1 MATEEKTPTPEE
13 AKEEQSKLVESLRKV
28 LLASIGAVA
37 LAQDEIEDFI
47 NRLIER
53 GELAEKE
60 GKNLMNEVVE
70 RRKKDGKKAE
80 EEVTTRVEEA
90 LKRLNI
96 PTKSDIDGL
105 SSKIASLSKK
115 IDELKKSQAQ

>member
-1 MATEEKTPTPEE
+1 MATENKVPTPEE
-13 AKEEQSKLVESLRKV
+13 SKEEHSQLLESVRKI
-28 LLASIGAVA
+28 LLAGIGAVA

-53 GELAEKE
+53 GEIAEKD
-60 GKNLMNEVVE
+60 GKKLMNEVMD

-80 EEVTTRVEEA
+80 EEVTTRVEDA

-96 PTKSDIDGL
+96 PTKTDIDGL
-105 SSKIASLSKK
+105 SNKIAGLSKK
-115 IDELKKSQAQ
+115 IDELKKSQTQ

>member
-1 MATEEKTPTPEE
+1 MATEVKEPAPEE
-13 AKEEQSKLVESLRKV
+13 SKEEHSQLVESLRKV
-28 LLASIGAVA
+28 LLAGIGAVA

-47 NRLIER
+47 SRLVER
-53 GELAEKE
+53 GEIAEKE
-60 GKNLMNEVVE
+60 GKKLMNEVVD

-80 EEVTTRVEEA
+80 EEVTTRVEDA

-105 SSKIASLSKK
+105 SNKIASLSKK
-115 IDELKKSQAQ
+115 IDELKKSQTQ

>member
-1 MATEEKTPTPEE
+1 MATENNVPTPEE
-13 AKEEQSKLVESLRKV
+13 SKEEHSQLLESVRKI
-28 LLASIGAVA
+28 LLAGIGAVA

-53 GELAEKE
+53 GEIAEKD
-60 GKNLMNEVVE
+60 GKKLMNEVMD

-80 EEVTTRVEEA
+80 EEVTTRVEDA

-96 PTKSDIDGL
+96 PTKTDIDGL
-105 SSKIASLSKK
+105 SNKIAGLSKK
-115 IDELKKSQAQ
+115 IDELKKSQTQ